1 MTYREQ
7 FKNILSKSSDEEKA
21 RVAALLLITASINK
35 STLDDLD
42 KEIDE
47 DQNKKSK
54 CLCSFELF

>member
-7 FKNILSKSSDEEKA
+7 FKNILPKLSSEEKV

-35 STLDDLD
+35 SILDDLD

-47 DQNKKSK
+47 GQNKKSK
-54 CLCSFELF
+54 CLCS

>member
-7 FKNILSKSSDEEKA
+7 FRNIISKLSSEEKV
-21 RVAALLLITASINK
+21 RVAVLLVLAASINK
-35 STLDDLD
+35 SILDDLD

-54 CLCSFELF
+54 CLCS

>member
-21 RVAALLLITASINK
+21 RAAALLLITASINK
-35 STLDDLD
+35 SILDDLD

-47 DQNKKSK
+47 DQSKKSK
-54 CLCSFELF
+54 CLCS

>member
-7 FKNILSKSSDEEKA
+7 FKNIISKLSSEEKV
-21 RVAALLLITASINK
+21 RVAVLLVLAASINK
-35 STLDDLD
+35 SILDDLD

-54 CLCSFELF
+54 CLCS